1 MSQAWLVLKD
11 GTVYEGHS
19 FGYSPQK
26 SKEGIEGEL
35 VFNTGM
41 AGYPETLTDPSYKG
55 QILVTT
61 YPLQGTYGIPDWN
74 AVSKWGL
81 REHFESDAVQVT
93 GLVVGEYQKTPSHH
107 TSTQSLGQWLVEH
120 KVPAISGID
129 TRAIVQKIRE
139 EGAMPAKIYVGKL
152 PGPAARKKFTRDID
166 HEDLVAQVSTR
177 EVTEYGNGALRI
189 LLPDTGVKF
198 NIIRSLLSFD
208 TTVIRVPHDFPFM
221 AERAKGRLRFDAL
234 FIPNGPGNP
243 EMNSALIAQ
252 VRKALRAKVN
262 IFGICLGNQILA
274 LAGGAQTQKL
284 PYGHRGQNQPC
295 MDVDTG
301 HCIVTS
307 QNHGFAVTKKG
318 MPKHMKPWF
327 VNLHDDS
334 IEGVYFTDRPARSV
348 QFHPESTPGPVDAAY
363 LFETFI
369 NSLQK

>member
-1 MSQAWLVLKD
+1 MSQAWLVLRD
-11 GTVYEGHS
+11 GTTFEGHS
-19 FGYSPQK
+19 FGYSP
-26 SKEGIEGEL
+26 KEGTEGEI

-41 AGYPETLTDPSYKG
+41 VGYPETLTDPSYKG

-74 AVSKWGL
+74 AVSRSGL

-93 GLVVGEYQKTPSHH
+93 GLVVGDYQNVPSHH
-107 TSTQSLGQWLVEH
+107 RSTQTLEQFLKAH

-129 TRAIVQKIRE
+129 TRAIVKKIRE
-139 EGAMPAKIYVGKL
+139 EGAMPAKIYIGKL
-152 PGPAARKKFTRDID
+152 PGSAASRKFTRDTD
-166 HEDLVAQVSTR
+166 HEDLVAQVSTK
-177 EVTEYGNGALRI
+177 EVTEYGSGKIRI
-189 LLPDTGVKF
+189 LLPDTGVKL
-198 NIIRSLLSFD
+198 NIIRSLLRFD
-208 TTVIRVPHDFPFM
+208 TTIIRVPHDHPFM
-221 AERAKGRLRFDAL
+221 ELREAGELQFDAL

-243 EMNSALIAQ
+243 EMNTALIAQ
-252 VRKALRAKVN
+252 VRKALDERLT

-274 LAGGAQTQKL
+274 LAGGCKTEKL

-295 MDVDTG
+295 MDVDSG

-318 MPKHMKPWF
+318 MPKNIKPWF
-327 VNLHDDS
+327 TNLHDDS
-334 IEGVYFTDRPARSV
+334 IEGIYFTDRPARSV
-348 QFHPESTPGPVDAAY
+348 QFHPESTPGPVDASY